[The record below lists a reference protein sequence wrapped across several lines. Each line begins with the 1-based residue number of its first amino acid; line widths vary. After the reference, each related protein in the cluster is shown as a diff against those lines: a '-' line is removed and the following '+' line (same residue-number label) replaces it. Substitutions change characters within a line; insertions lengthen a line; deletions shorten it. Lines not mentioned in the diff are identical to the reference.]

1 MIPRS
6 FAPARDAEGTSAN
19 APPDW
24 ARAVDVALAQA
35 DAEAPLMAA
44 LDDAVDALGAD
55 AVIHHLRRI
64 ADADGMDA
72 HPESRRA
79 A

>member
-1 MIPRS
+1 MKLAETP
-6 FAPARDAEGTSAN
+6 PAGEAL
-19 APPDW
+19 DW
-24 ARAVDVALAQA
+24 ARAVDIALAQA

-44 LDDAVDALGAD
+44 LDSAVDALGRD

-64 ADADGMDA
+64 AGD
-72 HPESRRA
+72 ETRRA